1 MTDQPN
7 AYRQLEESREDLSVR
22 QRRRRV
28 SGGGL
33 LFMVLVLPLAPFGLV
48 IIGLVI
54 IGFVIWLFVE
64 QTTISV

>member
-28 SGGGL
+28 SGGGIAL
-33 LFMVLVLPLAPFGLV
+33 YGFSTPACTVRASDHRASDHWVRDHWVRDLAFC
-48 IIGLVI
+48 
-54 IGFVIWLFVE
+54 
-64 QTTISV
+64 